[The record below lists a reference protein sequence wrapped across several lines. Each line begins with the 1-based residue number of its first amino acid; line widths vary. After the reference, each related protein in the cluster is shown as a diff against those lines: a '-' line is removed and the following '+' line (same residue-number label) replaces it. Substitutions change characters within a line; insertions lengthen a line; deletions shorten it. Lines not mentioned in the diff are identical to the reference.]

1 MRGGIGVREVGLA
14 RLVFT
19 RARTCRGHLLAV
31 ADQQNV
37 ADQHGMVPRLA
48 IDRLELCDLFELIDR
63 RRDEHDIPVFGH
75 HEQEILIGQEHELT
89 VAVAV
94 PDLDKTKPAFTAT
107 TTTVTAREVIL
118 SGNVVVQIDGA
129 HYTADQVVISREGE
143 IRFDGN
149 VQVERPAPAGGATR
163 P

>member
-1 MRGGIGVREVGLA
+1 MRIMSIGAFGALLLSVSLA
-14 RLVFT
+14 HGQASQSTLPPGVS
-19 RARTCRGHLLAV
+19 RTVISAAHV
-31 ADQQNV
+31 
-37 ADQHGMVPRLA
+37 
-48 IDRLELCDLFELIDR
+48 
-63 RRDEHDIPVFGH
+63 
-75 HEQEILIGQEHELT
+75 ILR
-89 VAVAV
+89 V